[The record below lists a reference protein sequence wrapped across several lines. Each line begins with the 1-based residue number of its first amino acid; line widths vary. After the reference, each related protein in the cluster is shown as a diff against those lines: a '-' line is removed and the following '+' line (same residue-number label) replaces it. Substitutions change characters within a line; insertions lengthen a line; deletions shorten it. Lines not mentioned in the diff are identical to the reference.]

1 MALGDAYAT
10 VDDMKARLDRE
21 ADIDENALQ
30 AALDTASRGI
40 EKMTGRQFNQATV
53 ATARVYRPT
62 SYRLVDVDDFYT
74 TTGLVIETDDGDSG
88 TFSTTWSAGSYELY
102 PLNGISDGEAG
113 WPWFKVRALN
123 SRWFP
128 CGSRATVRVTARW
141 GWAAVPAAVKES
153 CLVSAVEIFKLKDTP
168 FGVGGYGDFG
178 IIRARD
184 NPFVARML
192 APYSR
197 NTFLVA

>member
-10 VDDMKARLDRE
+10 VNDLKARLDRDN
-21 ADIDENALQ
+21 DIDENALQ
-30 AALDTASRGI
+30 AALDAASRGI
-40 EKMTGRQFNQATV
+40 EKMTGRQFNKADTATP
-53 ATARVYRPT
+53 RVYRPQT
-62 SYRLVDVDDFYT
+62 SQRVDVDDFHT
-74 TTGLVIETDDGDSG
+74 TTGLLVETDDGDSG
-88 TFSTTWSAGSYELY
+88 TFGTTWSASDYELY
-102 PLNGISDGEAG
+102 PLNGVVDGELG
-113 WPWFKVRALN
+113 WPYFKVRALN
-123 SRWFP
+123 TLWFP
-128 CGSRATVRVTARW
+128 CGNRATVRVTAQW

-192 APYSR
+192 APYTR
-197 NTFLVA
+197 NAFLVA

>member
-10 VDDMKARLDRE
+10 VNDMKSRLDRE
-21 ADIDENALQ
+21 DGIDENALQ
-30 AALDTASRGI
+30 AALNTASRGI
-40 EKMTGRQFNQATV
+40 EKMTGRQFNKATT
-53 ATARVYRPT
+53 ATARVYQPR
-62 SYRLVDVDDFYT
+62 SYRHVDVDDFHT
-74 TTGLVIETDDGDSG
+74 TTDLVIETDDGDTG
-88 TFSTTWSAGSYELY
+88 AFGTTWGASDYELH

-113 WPWFKVRALN
+113 WPWSKVRALN

-128 CGSRATVRVTARW
+128 CGQRASVRVTAQW
-141 GWAAVPAAVKES
+141 GWAAIPAAVKES
-153 CLVSAVEIFKLKDTP
+153 CLVAAVEIFKLKDAP

-178 IIRARD
+178 IIRVRD

-192 APYSR
+192 APYAR

>member
-10 VDDMKARLDRE
+10 VNDMKARLDRE
-21 ADIDENALQ
+21 DGIDENALQ

-40 EKMTGRQFNQATV
+40 EKFCGRQFNKTTS
-53 ATARVYRPT
+53 ATARVYRPR
-62 SYRLVDVDDFYT
+62 SYRYVDVDDFHT
-74 TTGLVIETDDGDSG
+74 ATGLIVETDDGDTG
-88 TFSTTWSAGSYELY
+88 TFGTVWSAGQYELY
-102 PLNGISDGEAG
+102 PLNGIVDGETG
-113 WPWFKVRALN
+113 WPYSKARALN
-123 SRWFP
+123 TRWFL
-128 CGSRATVRVTARW
+128 CGQRATVRVTAQW

-153 CLVSAVEIFKLKDTP
+153 CLVAAVEIFKLKDAP

-178 IIRARD
+178 IIRVRD